1 MVEPPVH
8 YLWILRHAKAAS
20 DAPWGGSDKDRP
32 LTAHGRRDASALG
45 RRLAADPIDLRF
57 GRRSGTEGP
66 GGSERAGGSGGGDGE
81 LDLDLDDGGS
91 TGHATVRRPEIA
103 LCSAAVRT
111 RQTADLVLEGMGG
124 ERPVSAY
131 QSLYSADPDLVLQ
144 YVREIDEGVDSA
156 LLVGHNPTVFDLAFQ
171 LLADPAVT
179 TVAPEF
185 SDRDL
190 LEVHG
195 FPTCALAVL
204 SLAVGA
210 WEDVAHGCG
219 TLAGVFKPPY

>member
-1 MVEPPVH
+1 MVGPPVR

-20 DAPWGGSDKDRP
+20 DAPWGGGDKDRP
-32 LTAHGRRDASALG
+32 LTARGRSDASALG

-57 GRRSGTEGP
+57 GRRSGPEGL
-66 GGSERAGGSGGGDGE
+66 GGSEQAGGSGGGDG
-81 LDLDLDDGGS
+81 DLDLDDGGS
-91 TGHATVRRPEIA
+91 TGDTAVRRPEIA

-131 QSLYSADPDLVLQ
+131 QSLYSADADLVLQ

-156 LLVGHNPTVFDLAFQ
+156 LLVGHNPTVLDLVRQ
-171 LLADPAVT
+171 LLADPAIT
-179 TVAPEF
+179 TTAPGF